1 MNVLTLP
8 YFSSPKLRS
17 RHLLVPILLL
27 AFAVTVFPQRPEP
40 EPKTIHGVVRDVRGQ
55 RIAEARVF
63 VRDTETQIIRTLTT
77 DTDGLY
83 NINGLPADADYEVH
97 AEFQGKESRH
107 RIVSSFLNR
116 QDNLLNFELDVTIVL
131 SNKDIAEDENA
142 LQFNTFDLVQ
152 IYGSFEFPPGIPAPI
167 PAVLL
172 LHGFGENR
180 SVWSQLE
187 SRMLADGWAVM
198 SIDLRGHGL
207 STNRNQEAIELQSD
221 WRMDSRQ
228 FPLDVGPALDWLRSQ
243 PRLESNRIVVMG
255 ADVGANLALIASGRF
270 SEVATVVAIDPDME
284 EALSMAG
291 SAQDFVP
298 RSALL
303 LVNDQVVGR
312 QIRDY
317 ISGPSRIRTLSVEGG
332 TAAWLADP
340 QSIDEI
346 IRWLRDVY

>member
-116 QDNLLNFELDVTIVL
+116 QDTHSKRYQQKFPSLTTVNLSLQNSHFLLIV
-131 SNKDIAEDENA
+131 E
-142 LQFNTFDLVQ
+142 V
-152 IYGSFEFPPGIPAPI
+152 
-167 PAVLL
+167 
-172 LHGFGENR
+172 FG
-180 SVWSQLE
+180 
-187 SRMLADGWAVM
+187 G
-198 SIDLRGHGL
+198 
-207 STNRNQEAIELQSD
+207 
-221 WRMDSRQ
+221 
-228 FPLDVGPALDWLRSQ
+228 
-243 PRLESNRIVVMG
+243 
-255 ADVGANLALIASGRF
+255 
-270 SEVATVVAIDPDME
+270 
-284 EALSMAG
+284 
-291 SAQDFVP
+291 
-298 RSALL
+298 
-303 LVNDQVVGR
+303 
-312 QIRDY
+312 
-317 ISGPSRIRTLSVEGG
+317 
-332 TAAWLADP
+332 
-340 QSIDEI
+340 
-346 IRWLRDVY
+346 